1 MTRLRRKL
9 GRGDEADRRFVRV
22 LAAVLDDGLEA
33 VDEAV
38 REALDAGVSSD
49 EVILN
54 ILARRRE
61 PPTPAPIITSEA
73 LALRHPPVADCSRY
87 DRLRGPRAAA

>member
-1 MTRLRRKL
+1 M
-9 GRGDEADRRFVRV
+9 

-49 EVILN
+49 DLILN

-61 PPTPAPIITSEA
+61 PPRPAWIMTSEA
-73 LALRHPPVADCSRY
+73 LQLSHPPIADRARY
-87 DRLRGPRAAA
+87 GLLRGARTAT